1 MKDPITQEDI
11 QFYPF
16 KYKCVKYT
24 MSFFTSIYFTTAYKK
39 DINYVMTTSRD
50 VTSYGVKLQLT
61 LKDCSS
67 SMRSPSML

>member
-24 MSFFTSIYFTTAYKK
+24 MSFFTFLTMVSLFPLVVSTCHVNLKQVSFVAHA
-39 DINYVMTTSRD
+39 DA
-50 VTSYGVKLQLT
+50 VTLIS
-61 LKDCSS
+61 
-67 SMRSPSML
+67 